1 MKLINAI
8 KDSYSLLKLSIIV
21 TLIDYIY
28 LKFIIKGIFKEMVKN
43 IQVRPLEI
51 NPLGVL
57 IAYIFIVIAIEK
69 FIIIPKADLGTAFLL
84 GLAIYGIYEGTN
96 LAVFNQWSLKV
107 VVIDTI
113 WGGILF
119 YLTTR
124 AYRYFNESARIKK

>member
-8 KDSYSLLKLSIIV
+8 KGSYSLVKISVIV
-21 TLIDYIY
+21 IMIDLIY
-28 LKFIIKGIFKEMVKN
+28 LNIIKGMFGQMVKN

-57 IAYIFIVIAIEK
+57 IAYIFISIAIEK

-84 GLAIYGIYEGTN
+84 GLVIYGIFEGTS
-96 LAVFNQWSLKV
+96 LAIFNQWSLKV

-113 WGGILF
+113 WGGTLF
-119 YLTTR
+119 YLATR